1 MSKKLLKK
9 ETLYLPHK
17 GKIISC
23 YRSELPGGVRVR
35 QMKHVSETVQ
45 GPLARDLLAPL
56 YAQTKRNHDLLVLK
70 SVSHRSLE
78 Y

>member
-1 MSKKLLKK
+1 MLKKLLKK

-23 YRSELPGGVRVR
+23 FGSEFPDGARVR
-35 QMKHVSETVQ
+35 EMKHMSDAVSGQ
-45 GPLARDLLAPL
+45 LARDLLAPL
-56 YAQTKRNHDLLVLK
+56 YVQTEKNHYLPVLK
-70 SVSHRSLE
+70 YVSHRSLI